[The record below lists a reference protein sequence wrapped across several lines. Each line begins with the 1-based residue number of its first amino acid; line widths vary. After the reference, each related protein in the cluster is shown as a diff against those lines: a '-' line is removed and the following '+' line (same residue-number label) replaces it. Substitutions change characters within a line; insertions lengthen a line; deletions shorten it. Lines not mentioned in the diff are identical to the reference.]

1 MSRFSHSRVRARL
14 AWTASTVLAL
24 SLGSVAIGHAQ
35 TSSTPPLTLPLAFA
49 QAWERQPEAA
59 ALLQRRQAGESL
71 RQAASNWTPAPA
83 ALEASVRS
91 DRFNR
96 RQGAQELEFGVAVP
110 LWLPGERER
119 SQALADAQLDA
130 VERQALL
137 AQWQLAQSLREH
149 WWGLLREREELRAA
163 QERLQSTQA
172 LASDVARRL
181 KAGELSRADQN
192 QADAAVLL
200 AVSEQS
206 QAHTRVMASEQS
218 MRALLGLPAEA
229 ALLMA
234 PTPEPEPAGDA
245 PAHPLLAALQA
256 KAQTARS
263 AAALAKAQVRA
274 SPELTLL
281 HTRDR
286 AARGEASNGTV
297 TLGLRFPLG
306 SSDRNKAAVLS
317 AGAEQTEAEVLL
329 ARERERLMA
338 EQRSA
343 QSALDAARAVLQ
355 AARDRARLA
364 DETRQFFDKS
374 FRLGETDLPTRL
386 RVELE
391 AGQAQRDLA
400 RARIDLNLA
409 IATLRQRLGLLPE

>member
-1 MSRFSHSRVRARL
+1 MSRFTHSRAPVRL
-14 AWTASTVLAL
+14 LWTASAVLAF
-24 SLGSVAIGHAQ
+24 SLGSVAISHAQ
-35 TSSTPPLTLPLAFA
+35 PISNPPLTLPLAFA

-59 ALLQRRQAGESL
+59 TLLQRRQASESL
-71 RQAASNWTPAPA
+71 RQAASSWTPAPA

-96 RQGAQELEFGVAVP
+96 RQGAQEVEFGVAVP

-130 VERQALL
+130 VGRQALL

-149 WWGLLREREELRAA
+149 WWTLLREREDLRAA
-163 QERLQSTQA
+163 LERLQSMQA
-172 LASDVARRL
+172 LASDVARRV
-181 KAGELSRADQN
+181 KAGELSRADQH

-200 AVSEQS
+200 AVAEQTQTQS
-206 QAHTRVMASEQS
+206 RVIASEQAL
-218 MRALLGLPAEA
+218 RALLGLRAEE

-234 PTPEPEPAGDA
+234 TSPEPEPAADA
-245 PAHPLLAALQA
+245 PAHPLLGALEA
-256 KAQTARS
+256 KALTARS
-263 AAALAKAQVRA
+263 AAALARAQVRA

-286 AARGEASNGTV
+286 SVRGETSNGTV

-317 AGAEQTEAEVLL
+317 AGADQTEAEVLL
-329 ARERERLMA
+329 ARERERLVA

-343 QSALDAARAVLQ
+343 QAALAAARAVLS
-355 AARDRARLA
+355 AAQDRARLA

-400 RARIDLNLA
+400 RARIDLSLA